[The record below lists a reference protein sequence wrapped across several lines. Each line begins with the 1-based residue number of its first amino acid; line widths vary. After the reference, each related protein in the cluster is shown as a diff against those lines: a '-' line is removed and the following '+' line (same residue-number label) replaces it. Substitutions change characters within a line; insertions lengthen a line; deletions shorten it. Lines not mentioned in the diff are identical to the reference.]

1 MFPNEIGPRLIQ
13 DNFDFWK
20 KFDNQKMNEYH
31 DGIDFMMLLLPESE
45 IPSLVI
51 CFSTSKIH
59 FVWLWVE
66 SLLIRNFDKD

>member
-45 IPSLVI
+45 IPSVCHL
-51 CFSTSKIH
+51 F
-59 FVWLWVE
+59 
-66 SLLIRNFDKD
+66 FDLEDSFCVALGGVTPDTKFW